1 MTTDI
6 RSNGS
11 KWAGQAPDD
20 ISALLGVL
28 ECHPLEG
35 CFAPFVTAHPALSGR
50 VTFHGNF
57 ATVSH
62 VFRIE
67 TDDAEVIV
75 ALMTAIVLN
84 VLRPDYVRAAPR
96 RTGS

>member
-20 ISALLGVL
+20 IGTLLDVL
-28 ECHPLEG
+28 ECHPLGG
-35 CFAPFVTAHPALSGR
+35 CFAPFVTAHPAVPGR
-50 VTFHGNF
+50 ITFHGNF

-67 TDDAEVIV
+67 TDDAKVIV

-84 VLRPDYVRAAPR
+84 VLRPDYVRTAPR
-96 RTGS
+96 HAGS